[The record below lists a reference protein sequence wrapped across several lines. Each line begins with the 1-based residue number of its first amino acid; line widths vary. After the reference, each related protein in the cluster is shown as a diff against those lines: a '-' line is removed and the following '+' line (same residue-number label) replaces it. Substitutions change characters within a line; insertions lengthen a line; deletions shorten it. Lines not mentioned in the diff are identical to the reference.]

1 MRSVPDFSS
10 FLASIRR
17 PERAPRCA
25 WCDDAAGEHPATAD
39 HVAVAMP
46 GALRVDD
53 LLCGGCRAAL
63 DEDVATEAL
72 ADAPEADRDA
82 REAGTLCDECGRHMA
97 DARGALCSCCAASW
111 WTPGVYVP
119 RADHEGPR
127 PTVFDCGAAFAGTVA
142 A

>member
-1 MRSVPDFSS
+1 MRTVPAFSD
-10 FLASIRR
+10 FLAALRR
-17 PERAPRCA
+17 PDRAAPCA
-25 WCDDAAGEHPATAD
+25 WCDDARGEHPATAD

-82 REAGTLCDECGRHMA
+82 AMTGTLCEECGRHMA
-97 DARGALCSCCAASW
+97 DARGALCSCCAA
-111 WTPGVYVP
+111 
-119 RADHEGPR
+119 AL
-127 PTVFDCGAAFAGTVA
+127 AGMVA